1 MAGATKAEAAATR
14 REKRKKV
21 RILIVLLDK
30 VVVNGLCVMVS
41 EEHNSDEVEGPED
54 RQAAAGYG
62 GISIKVAK
70 YVFSQKVW
78 TPFYSWD
85 RCLRLFI
92 KNF

>member
-62 GISIKVAK
+62 GISIKLAK
-70 YVFSQKVW
+70 YVFSQIVW
-78 TPFYSWD
+78 TPFYVVG
-85 RCLRLFI
+85 
-92 KNF
+92 

>member
-41 EEHNSDEVEGPED
+41 EEHNRDEVEGPED
-54 RQAAAGYG
+54 RQAAVGYG
-62 GISIKVAK
+62 GISINLAK
-70 YVFSQKVW
+70 YVFSQIVW
-78 TPFYSWD
+78 TPFYVVG
-85 RCLRLFI
+85 
-92 KNF
+92 